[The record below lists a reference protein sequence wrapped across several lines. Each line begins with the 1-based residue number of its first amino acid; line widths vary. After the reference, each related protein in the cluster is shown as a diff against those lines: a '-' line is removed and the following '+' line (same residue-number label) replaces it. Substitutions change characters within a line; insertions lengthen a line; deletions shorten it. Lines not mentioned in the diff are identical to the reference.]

1 MPPQRDI
8 YDVKVGDKLTPE
20 ELRRAAGGG
29 QQEPNTK
36 DEEVVIAQETEI
48 DKEISP
54 LQQLISE
61 IEKGI
66 DIEKRFDFSRANT

>member
-1 MPPQRDI
+1 MNYKSILPICLSLLLIP
-8 YDVKVGDKLTPE
+8 
-20 ELRRAAGGG
+20 
-29 QQEPNTK
+29 
-36 DEEVVIAQETEI
+36 VVIAQETEI

-66 DIEKRFDFSRANT
+66 DIEKRFDFSRANTKEKN